1 MKSEHIETRNKLKA
15 IYDIKSF
22 ENLLENCILTD
33 IEKEIL
39 RLHYLKGK
47 DFQFIGDKL
56 GFAEVTI
63 KKKHKK
69 CLQKLNKLL

>member
-1 MKSEHIETRNKLKA
+1 MSSEHIKTRQKLKS
-15 IYDIKSF
+15 ICEVSTF
-22 ENLLENCILTD
+22 ENLMEKCILSD

-47 DFQFIGDKL
+47 DFCYIGDEL

-69 CLQKLNKLL
+69 ILQKLNKLI